1 MSDDDSSPATVGP
14 AAALHLRDSRWLAGA
29 IWAGLLAA
37 LLVTSV
43 AAVES
48 FTQGS
53 IASRYFTLG
62 NPSFPASDNR
72 DHALA
77 IAGVVMSALAALALL
92 AAWYSFVRTTRSLVL
107 AYADAG
113 ASDDEEPAAAEWL
126 MEGAARDGST
136 VYRAMPSELLLY
148 VGMAW
153 AAIIMTPAVLGAVEA
168 FS

>member
-1 MSDDDSSPATVGP
+1 MSDEDSSAATHGP
-14 AAALHLRDSRWLAGA
+14 AATLHLRDSRWLAGG

-53 IASRYFTLG
+53 IASRYFSFGAVQPG
-62 NPSFPASDNR
+62 NENE
-72 DHALA
+72 HGLA
-77 IAGVVMSALAALALL
+77 VAGVIMAGLAALALL

-113 ASDDEEPAAAEWL
+113 VSEEEEPAAAEWL
-126 MEGAARDGST
+126 MEGAGRDGST
-136 VYRAMPSELLLY
+136 VYRAMPSELLIY

>member
-53 IASRYFTLG
+53 IASRYFSLG
-62 NPSFPASDNR
+62 VQQGNDNE
-72 DHALA
+72 HGLA
-77 IAGVVMSALAALALL
+77 VAGVVMSALAALALL